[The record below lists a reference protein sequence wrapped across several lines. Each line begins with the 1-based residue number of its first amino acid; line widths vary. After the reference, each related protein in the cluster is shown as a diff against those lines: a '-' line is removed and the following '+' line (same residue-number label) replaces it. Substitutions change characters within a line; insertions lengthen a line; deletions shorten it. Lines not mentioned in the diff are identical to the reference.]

1 MKFNLERFIEPQQ
14 KFFETALLEIKGG
27 KKQTHWMWYV
37 FPQMKGL
44 GESFTSEYYGI
55 ESIEE
60 AKAYMENNYLANN
73 LITIT
78 EVLLELKSN
87 NALELMG
94 YPDNLKLK
102 SSMTLFYQSTKND
115 LFLKVLQKYFDGALD
130 EATIS
135 LLN

>member
-14 KFFETALLEIKGG
+14 KYFKTALLEIKNG

-60 AKAYMENNYLANN
+60 TKAYMENKYLANN
-73 LITIT
+73 LISIT
-78 EVLLELKSN
+78 EALLELKSN
-87 NALELMG
+87 NALEVMG

-102 SSMTLFYQSTKND
+102 SSMTLFYKATNND
-115 LFLKVLQKYFDGALD
+115 LFLKALKKYFDGALD

-135 LLN
+135 LLK